1 MRRGARDQ
9 PGVRRYFF
17 FMRDDGVDF
26 GRLGNEERIALVR
39 SFAEWT
45 DALRDAGKLRGVGRL
60 EAGGR
65 LVRRAPAGETADPG
79 WSLVRPSEPQVEAAD
94 PLAVGLHVIEAS
106 DDDEA
111 AELASACPLVA
122 LGGSVEV
129 REVRGAL
136 L

>member
-1 MRRGARDQ
+1 
-9 PGVRRYFF
+9 
-17 FMRDDGVDF
+17 MRDDGVDF
-26 GRLGNEERIALVR
+26 AGLGMPERQALVQR
-39 SFAEWT
+39 FTEWT
-45 DALRDAGKLRGVGRL
+45 ERLREAGRLRGVGRL

-65 LVRRAPAGETADPG
+65 VVRGEPPAASADPG
-79 WSLVRPSEPQVEAAD
+79 WSLVRPSPPKPEATA
-94 PLAVGLHVIEAS
+94 LAVGLHVIVAS

-111 AELASACPLVA
+111 AELAQACPIVA

>member
-1 MRRGARDQ
+1 MK
-9 PGVRRYFF
+9 RYFL

-26 GRLGNEERIALVR
+26 GQLDHVEREALVQR
-39 SFAEWT
+39 FTQWT
-45 DALRDAGKLRGVGRL
+45 DALRDAGRLRGVGRL

-65 LVRRAPAGETADPG
+65 VVRRTAPSCEDPG
-79 WSLVRPSEPQVEAAD
+79 WSLVRPSEPCVEPSA

-111 AELASACPLVA
+111 TELALACPIVA

-136 L
+136 R